1 MRLGIALVLLGAG
14 LTAGASTFDTRPE
27 VRAFAAEVAERRQW
41 DRDWILA
48 QLREAKL
55 RPAAQKLIMPPPPG
69 QPKNWAAYRDR
80 FVEPRRILEG
90 VAFWKANADALARAE
105 ARFGVPPEIVVG
117 IVGVETFYGRILGQF
132 RTLDALAT
140 LAFDFPAGRSDRSA
154 YFREELEELLVLAR
168 REKLPATQFSGSF
181 AGAIGLPQFMPGSI
195 NRHALDFDGDG
206 HVDLLRS
213 ASDAIGSVAQFLALH
228 GWQRGMAPTYPVTP
242 PENEAA
248 RTKLLA
254 PDILPSFEAA
264 AFESAGAALSE
275 AGRAHV
281 GPLALVM
288 VENGALEPSYVA
300 GTQNFYALTRYNRS
314 SYYALAVIALG
325 EAVRRS
331 L

>member
-1 MRLGIALVLLGAG
+1 MHRGFALILLCAG
-14 LTAGASTFDTRPE
+14 LQAGASTFDTRPE

-48 QLREAKL
+48 QLREAKP
-55 RPAAQKLIMPPPPG
+55 RPAAQKLIMPPPTG
-69 QPKNWAAYRDR
+69 QPKNWAAYHDR

-90 VAFWKANADALARAE
+90 VAFWKAHAETLARAE

-117 IVGVETFYGRILGQF
+117 IVGVETYYGRILGQF
-132 RTLDALAT
+132 RTLDVLAT

-168 REKLPATQFSGSF
+168 REKRPAVEFSGSF

-195 NRHALDFDGDG
+195 NRHALDFDGDE
-206 HVDLLRS
+206 HIDLLGS
-213 ASDAIGSVAQFLALH
+213 AADAIGSVAQFLALH
-228 GWQRGMAPTYPVTP
+228 GWQRGMATTYPVTP
-242 PENEAA
+242 PANEAA
-248 RTKLLA
+248 RAKLLA
-254 PDILPSFEAA
+254 PDILPSFEAP
-264 AFESAGAALSE
+264 AFEAAGAALSE
-275 AGRAHV
+275 AGRNHV
-281 GPLALVM
+281 GLLALVR

-325 EAVRRS
+325 EAVKRS